1 MGMAQEQRRS
11 LFVVASL
18 FIALLLI
25 LGPTSNTLSFYFA
38 AFVKLFGWTHA
49 QVSLL
54 ATCFSLAMGLSAP
67 IAGWLLDRF
76 DASFVM
82 GSGAVLVIAGLLMAS
97 QAHSLGM
104 VLWAYVLIGGGVGCS
119 TMIPAS
125 VVATNWFRH
134 RRGLALAST
143 LAGAAAASVTMPLV
157 ISHLLLVHGTRTTLA
172 ISAVPIIVLVLPL
185 VLFIVRTRPPELF
198 EDRKTGEE
206 RSGTVAGLEFSQALR
221 TAPFWLLVAVQVCYG
236 AGFGGF
242 HYHFVPMFLHA
253 GYSQNTAAIMMSITS
268 AVAVASFFLVG
279 MAADRYGGR
288 ATLAWSMALLGAG
301 VALFGGISYRPA
313 AVPILIS
320 ALAMVGLFVGAA
332 PIAGPILLVETLGLR
347 RFGSLLGLLNF
358 CSLVGFA
365 IGPVLVGRM
374 FDRTATYLM
383 AMQLC
388 GAICAAGAIA
398 AAAAFPAPG
407 HDALPQQASASIDLT
422 PSEARSTL

>member
-1 MGMAQEQRRS
+1 MAQEQRRS
-11 LFVVASL
+11 WLVVASL
-18 FIALLLI
+18 FVALLLI

-67 IAGWLLDRF
+67 IAGWLLDRW

-97 QAHSLGM
+97 RAHSLSM

-119 TMIPAS
+119 TLIPAS
-125 VVATNWFRH
+125 VVATNWFSQ

-157 ISHLLLVHGTRTTLA
+157 ISHLLLARGTRATLA

-185 VLFIVRTRPPELF
+185 VLLMVRTRPPETA
-198 EDRKTGEE
+198 EYREPGEA
-206 RSGTVAGLEFSQALR
+206 RSQAIAGVEFSPALR
-221 TAPFWLLVAVQVCYG
+221 TPVFWLLVAVQLCYG

-242 HYHFVPMFLHA
+242 HYHFVPMFLNA
-253 GYSQNTAAIMMSITS
+253 GYSQSTAAIMMSITS

-279 MAADRYGGR
+279 MAADRFGGR

-301 VALFGGISYRPA
+301 VALFGGINYHPG
-313 AVPILIS
+313 AVPILVS
-320 ALAMVGLFVGAA
+320 ALAMVGLFVGAV

-358 CSLVGFA
+358 CGLVGFA

-374 FDRTATYLM
+374 FDRTASYLM
-383 AMQLC
+383 AMQVC
-388 GAICAAGAIA
+388 GAICVAGAIA

-407 HDALPQQASASIDLT
+407 HDVVPQAAAATIELK
-422 PSEARSTL
+422 PSEARSIS